1 MALARNSG
9 CAQLTT
15 TLVFA
20 STELT
25 IPTRP
30 SGLTTAE
37 SGFTPCFLPAE
48 TAKVRALVG
57 SGSFSTSAGTEP
69 LHRRGARPGRLRDPA
84 VPPRNPGG
92 EGGGR
97 AGGAGAAAPPARA

>member
-9 CAQLTT
+9 CAQLPT

-57 SGSFSTSAGTEP
+57 SGSCSTSAGTQP
-69 LHRRGARPGRLRDPA
+69 LDRRVAPPRRVRRPGVL
-84 VPPRNPGG
+84 PRRSGG
-92 EGGGR
+92 EGGG
-97 AGGAGAAAPPARA
+97 GGAA